1 MSAGNDHVRATLRRG
16 FQAYFQ
22 ACMPGRRRVATSPIR
37 HREPQEEEDRWENLA
52 DVDGLQVR
60 GQQLRRTR
68 RRGILSRRPPP
79 FPVAHAPHAG
89 QENTGVLLGGVRPG
103 ELEDCAV
110 CFGEIKVGE
119 RIIVLNC
126 SDTAMHTYHERCIAM
141 WLKDNETCPVCRA
154 NVL

>member
-68 RRGILSRRPPP
+68 RRGILSRRRHRSQSPMPPMP
-79 FPVAHAPHAG
+79 DRKIRGFFSG
-89 QENTGVLLGGVRPG
+89 ECDG

>member
-1 MSAGNDHVRATLRRG
+1 MPDRKIRG
-16 FQAYFQ
+16 FFSGE
-22 ACMPGRRRVATSPIR
+22 C
-37 HREPQEEEDRWENLA
+37 D
-52 DVDGLQVR
+52 
-60 GQQLRRTR
+60 
-68 RRGILSRRPPP
+68 
-79 FPVAHAPHAG
+79 
-89 QENTGVLLGGVRPG
+89 G